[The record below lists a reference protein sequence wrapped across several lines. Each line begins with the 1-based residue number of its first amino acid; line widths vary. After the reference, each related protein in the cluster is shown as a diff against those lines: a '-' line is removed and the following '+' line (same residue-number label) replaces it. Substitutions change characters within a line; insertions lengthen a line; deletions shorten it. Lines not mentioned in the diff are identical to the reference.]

1 MGNLPAGT
9 WVRAA
14 NGTVH
19 GFSRGMVLPKGAEV
33 FVVPE
38 GAETPDDVAVAAEE
52 APAVEVKPAA
62 GKKRAGG

>member
-1 MGNLPAGT
+1 MSDLPVGT
-9 WVRAA
+9 WIRAV

-19 GFSRGMVLPKGAEV
+19 AFSAGMVLPKGAEV

-38 GAETPDDVAVAAEE
+38 GAATPDDVAVAAEE